1 MKFIDKM
8 KSMFFEVEEVEV
20 VEPEI
25 KVPVA
30 KKIET
35 PEVKPEEKPSKV
47 EFDVEEELTK
57 ELPRLPREFDDQDF
71 LMEDRVVEE
80 TVEEDEDVLKYVETT
95 RVTKTYEK
103 EYSVP
108 DYHGLYDAGE
118 KKEEPKVFKPSEV
131 ISPVYGVL
139 NKNYK
144 KEEIVTKKEIRLTA
158 TSSKK
163 ADLDIVREKAY
174 GDLIKEIAD
183 SINDEDVSLVEEV
196 KEEDNLLYDLNDE
209 SPTVKVVTMGD
220 AEEYFDEL
228 GLEYNVDYKI
238 DKEDEE
244 EKEKETVQIEEDDED
259 TKTKEEL
266 SFEEK
271 IVAPKRRVDKK
282 KPVEKLIKEEDND
295 DSSNLFDL
303 IDSMY
308 EDKED

>member
-1 MKFIDKM
+1 MKFVDKI
-8 KSMFFEVEEVEV
+8 KSMFFEVEEVEE
-20 VEPEI
+20 VEPEVR
-25 KVPVA
+25 VPVA

-35 PEVKPEEKPSKV
+35 PEVRHEEKVVKTELKV
-47 EFDVEEELTK
+47 EDEEELTK
-57 ELPRLPREFDDQDF
+57 EFPRLPREFDDQDF

-80 TVEEDEDVLKYVETT
+80 TVEAEDDVLKYVETT

-108 DYHGLYDAGE
+108 DYQGLYDAKE
-118 KKEEPKVFKPSEV
+118 KKEQLKAFRPSEV

-144 KEEIVTKKEIRLTA
+144 KEEIVTKKEVRLTA

-163 ADLDIVREKAY
+163 ADLDVIREKAY

-183 SINDEDVSLVEEV
+183 SINDDEPPVVEEV

-220 AEEYFDEL
+220 AEEYFDDL

-244 EKEKETVQIEEDDED
+244 PEESVKVEEDDD
-259 TKTKEEL
+259 DVKTKEEI

-271 IVAPKRRVDKK
+271 VVAPKRRSEKK
-282 KPVEKLIKEEDND
+282 KPVEKQVKED
-295 DSSNLFDL
+295 DDDESSDLFEL

-308 EDKED
+308 EDKEE